1 MKRILL
7 AIGLIGIM
15 SGLTAQNEFEIVSIL
30 EPSFGTNYRIDDSIN
45 VEVRMRNVGPNVILA
60 SDKIEFDVK
69 ITNPDTSIFFNV
81 EKFATTTLDT
91 GDVAIY
97 TLLTDYQLNTQNNY
111 QVCISVAGS
120 TTYPLNTSKEPPACV
135 SFPVSL
141 QERVLK
147 ANKLYFVEGLLRF
160 ELDKAPQRARYRI
173 LDLSGKVLKS
183 GNLISERTQQ
193 LNFQAPAKG
202 LYFLQLQN
210 NEAKPSTQKF
220 IVR

>member
-7 AIGLIGIM
+7 FIGLIGIL
-15 SGLTAQNEFEIVSIL
+15 SGLKAQNEFEVVSIL
-30 EPSFGTNYRIDDSIN
+30 EPSFGSNYRIDDSIN
-45 VEVRMRNVGPNVILA
+45 VEIRMRNVGPNNIFA

-69 ITNPDTSIFFNV
+69 ITNPDTSFFFNM
-81 EKFATTTLDT
+81 ERFAATNLSP

-111 QVCISVAGS
+111 QVCISVAGT

-141 QERVLK
+141 QESELK
-147 ANKLYFVEGLLRF
+147 ANKLYFVEGQLRF
-160 ELDKAPQRARYRI
+160 EFESVPQQARYRI

-183 GNLISERTQQ
+183 GNLRSERIQQ
-193 LNFQAPAKG
+193 INFQAPAKG
-202 LYFLQLQN
+202 LYFLQLGS
-210 NEAKPSTQKF
+210 NETQLTTQKF